1 VNITIEK
8 TVALVIALAKLH
20 NCSINANGNDISA
33 NTASDEWISEINGDV
48 PLVPLEG
55 HDDGSP
61 NVLVPEELLHGGEHF
76 EDVGRRGRRQ
86 RERCYNAMSN
96 APLPREQLHSYIAE
110 IGVTRPSVARC

>member
-1 VNITIEK
+1 
-8 TVALVIALAKLH
+8 
-20 NCSINANGNDISA
+20 
-33 NTASDEWISEINGDV
+33 
-48 PLVPLEG
+48 LVPVEG

-61 NVLVPEELLHGGEHF
+61 DVLVPKELLHGGEHF

-86 RERCYNAMSN
+86 RERRYNAMNN